1 LTLAKTL
8 RKRVKTVF
16 DNLVDE
22 FLTHL
27 RAHQNFSS
35 HTVESYGLDL
45 RQFLAFLETE
55 RITEFTAIN
64 YRTIR
69 QFLAALKE
77 KEFAKTS
84 VARKLACLRSF
95 FKFLSREGYL
105 SRNPVLTITTPK
117 REKHLP
123 QFLYPNE
130 INALLAIPDTLTKLG
145 IRDRAIL
152 EVLYAGGL
160 RLMELV
166 NLKLRDLDLARGY
179 LRVWGK
185 GAKER
190 LAPIGIPAQQAVEQ
204 YLQKARPLL
213 LPSDAPP
220 VDAVFLNYRGTRLS
234 GRGIQ
239 RMLDKYLKVMALN
252 RKISPHTLRHTFAT
266 HLLDNGADLRAVQE
280 LLGHVDIS
288 TTQIYT
294 HLTKERIRAV
304 YLKNHPRA

>member
-1 LTLAKTL
+1 VPLE
-8 RKRVKTVF
+8 
-16 DNLVDE
+16 NLVDE

-27 RAHQNFSS
+27 RAHRNFSR

-45 RQFLAFLETE
+45 RQFLSFLESE
-55 RITEFTAIN
+55 RITDITTIN

-69 QFLAALKE
+69 NFLAVLKADD
-77 KEFAKTS
+77 FAKTS

-95 FKFLSREGYL
+95 FKFLCREGHL
-105 SRNPVLTITTPK
+105 VNNPVLTITTPK

-123 QFLYPNE
+123 QFLYSDE
-130 INALLAIPDTLTKLG
+130 INALLELPNPATELG
-145 IRDRAIL
+145 VRDRAIL

-160 RLMELV
+160 RLQETV
-166 NLKLRDLDLARGY
+166 NLKLRDLDLSRGY
-179 LRVWGK
+179 LRVFGK

-190 LAPIGIPAQQAVEQ
+190 LAPIGIPARRALER
-204 YLQKARPLL
+204 YLQVSRPVLL
-213 LPSDAPP
+213 QQNPHP
-220 VDAVFLNYRGTRLS
+220 VDSVFLNYRGTTLS
-234 GRGIQ
+234 GRSVE
-239 RMLDKYLKVMALN
+239 RMLDKYLKGLALE

-294 HLTKERIRAV
+294 HLTKERVRAV
-304 YLKNHPRA
+304 YQKNHPRA

>member
-1 LTLAKTL
+1 V
-8 RKRVKTVF
+8 RVLIE
-16 DNLVDE
+16 NLVDE
-22 FLTHL
+22 FLTNL
-27 RAHQNFSS
+27 RAHQNYSR
-35 HTVESYGLDL
+35 HTLESYGLDL
-45 RQFLAFLETE
+45 QQFLAFLETE
-55 RITEFTAIN
+55 RITDLNAIN

-69 QFLAALKE
+69 KFLAVLKE
-77 KEFAKTS
+77 DKFAKAS

-95 FKFLSREGYL
+95 FKFLCREGYL
-105 SRNPVLTITTPK
+105 PNNPVLTITTPK

-123 QFLYPNE
+123 QFLYLNE
-130 INALLAIPDTLTKLG
+130 VNALLEIPDNATKLG

-152 EVLYAGGL
+152 EILYAGGL
-160 RLMELV
+160 RLQEVV
-166 NLKLRDLDLARGY
+166 NLKLRDLDLSRGY

-190 LAPIGIPAQQAVEQ
+190 LAPIGIPAVRALKR
-204 YLQKARPLL
+204 YLQIRPALL
-213 LPSDAPP
+213 EHNSEP
-220 VDAVFLNYRGTRLS
+220 VNAVFLNYRGTQLS
-234 GRGIQ
+234 GRSIE
-239 RMLDKYLKVMALN
+239 RMMAKYLKIMALN

-266 HLLDNGADLRAVQE
+266 HLLDNGADLRVVQE